1 MGHAADCEGD
11 LRARHELQ
19 VPLHG
24 RRRGQSLTAAQLA
37 FKACLNGGRST
48 AEHPAVPLT
57 PDAIARDSR
66 ECQQAGCFAVHVHP
80 RDSEG
85 QETLVA
91 DTCEAVVRAVREACP
106 GLLLGFS
113 TRAAIEPDWERR
125 LRLIRSWRV
134 RPDFVSVNYWE
145 SHPLDLSR
153 ALGELGIGV
162 EAGLSGPADA
172 QSLLASGL
180 QPQRVLVEI
189 SEPQP

>member
-1 MGHAADCEGD
+1 M
-11 LRARHELQ
+11 
-19 VPLHG
+19 
-24 RRRGQSLTAAQLA
+24 
-37 FKACLNGGRST
+37 
-48 AEHPAVPLT
+48 
-57 PDAIARDSR
+57 
-66 ECQQAGCFAVHVHP
+66 
-80 RDSEG
+80 
-85 QETLVA
+85 A

-189 SEPQP
+189 SEPQPETAVELAAATDQLLDEGGLSCRRVHHGYDLTTWRVITAAVERGHDFRIGLEDTLLLPDGRLARDNLELIQAARSVLERAV